1 MDTVMQHI
9 RTGIFRVTQAEF
21 ALLAGT
27 TQGTV
32 SRWESGAMKPDLEQ
46 MASIRQA
53 ALARGIE
60 WQDAWFFEAPPKPK
74 RASSKRRAA

>member
-1 MDTVMQHI
+1 MRHI
-9 RTGIFRVTQAEF
+9 RTTIFSVTQAEF

-32 SRWESGAMKPDLEQ
+32 SRWETGAMKPDMEQ

-60 WQDAWFFEAPPKPK
+60 WQDAWFFETPSKVG
-74 RASSKRRAA
+74 KRRKERAA